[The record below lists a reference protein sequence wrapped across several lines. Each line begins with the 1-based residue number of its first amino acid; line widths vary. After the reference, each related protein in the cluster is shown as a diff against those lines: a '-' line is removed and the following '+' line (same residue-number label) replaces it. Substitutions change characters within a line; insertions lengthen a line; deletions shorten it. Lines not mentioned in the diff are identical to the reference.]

1 MIAEKDNHAKIFLN
15 LNFILSLI
23 LAFSLVFYWLKI
35 YPFIDEG
42 LITCI
47 SIFAT
52 FTVFVSAVNSL
63 KYKKISIDLL
73 ASIALVLALTQGEW
87 VSALFINLMIASA
100 RTFINFVKIKSHSA
114 LSGLMKL
121 KPEKVKVKHD
131 GGFKE
136 VPIGLVKKG
145 DSIIIDLGEMIP
157 VDGIIIEG
165 DALIDQSSL
174 TGESIPVS
182 KKKGEKVLS
191 FTTVVSGSLI
201 IKAEKVGKDTNFE
214 KIIKLVEQSQV
225 GKAPINTLVDRFANW
240 YIVFTLLGVVIVY
253 IIFRDVNL
261 ILALL
266 LVSCADDI
274 AVATPLALMASIVHS
289 ARHGAIIKGGD
300 FLEGLTKLK
309 VVIFDKTGTLTKGK
323 LKIENIIPL
332 DGNTKEDVLRIAAMA
347 SVFSTHPIAKTIVEY
362 AKKEKIEFKDPEEFE
377 EYGGKGMTAVYRNK
391 KIIVGKAAFLKDS
404 GINIR
409 KRDISDINEEEADG
423 YNVTL
428 ISYGDELMGYLVL
441 FDELRPKIKQV
452 MDDFRK
458 LGVKKIVMLTGDN
471 EKIAK
476 KVADII
482 GIDDFHAN
490 LLPRDKLK
498 YLKKYLS
505 NGYKVAMVGDGV
517 NDAPVLAMSD
527 IGIAMGAI
535 GSDAAI
541 ESADVA
547 MMKDDLSQIP
557 KIIKI
562 GHSTLSVIRQNIF
575 MWGILNIIGFTL
587 VFTHV
592 LNPSG
597 AAAYNFISD
606 FIPIINSLTLFRR

>member
-1 MIAEKDNHAKIFLN
+1 MTEGKDNRTKIFLN
-15 LNFILSLI
+15 LNFALSLV
-23 LAFSLVFYWLKI
+23 LVFSLVLYLFRI
-35 YPFIDEG
+35 YPFTNNG
-42 LITCI
+42 LIICI

-52 FTVFVSAVNSL
+52 FTVFVSAVYSL
-63 KYKKISIDLL
+63 RYKKISIDLL
-73 ASIALVLALTQGEW
+73 ASIALMLALFQGEW
-87 VSALFINLMIASA
+87 ISALFINLMIASA
-100 RTFINFVKIKSHSA
+100 RTFINFVKARSHSA

-121 KPEKVKVKHD
+121 KPEKVKIRHD

-136 VPIGLVKKG
+136 VPIESVKKG
-145 DSIIIDLGEMIP
+145 DMVIIELGEMIP

-174 TGESIPVS
+174 TGESTPVS
-182 KKKGEKVLS
+182 KKKGESVLS
-191 FTTVVSGSLI
+191 FTMVVTGSLV

-214 KIIKLVEQSQV
+214 KIVKLVEQSQV

-240 YIVFTLLGVVIVY
+240 YIVITLISIIIVY
-253 IIFRDVNL
+253 VLSRNLDL

-289 ARHGAIIKGGD
+289 AKHGAIIKGGD

-332 DGNTKEDVLRIAAMA
+332 GKNTKGDVLKIAAMA
-347 SVFSTHPIAKTIVEY
+347 SVFSSHPIAKTIVEY
-362 AKKEKIEFKDPEEFE
+362 AKKAKVKLKEPEEFE
-377 EYGGKGMTAVYRNK
+377 EYGGKGITAVYGNK
-391 KIIVGKAAFLKDS
+391 KIIVGKIAFLKDL
-404 GINIR
+404 
-409 KRDISDINEEEADG
+409 DIIISKKQVLDINKEEANG
-423 YNVTL
+423 YNITL
-428 ISYGDELMGYLVL
+428 VSYGDELIGYLVL
-441 FDELRPKIKQV
+441 FDELRPKIKQT

-476 KVADII
+476 RVADII

-490 LLPRDKLK
+490 LLPRDKLE
-498 YLKKYLS
+498 YLKKYL
-505 NGYKVAMVGDGV
+505 NRKYKVAMVGDGV

-557 KIIKI
+557 EIIKI
-562 GHSTLSVIRQNIF
+562 GHSTLSVIRQNILI
-575 MWGILNIIGFTL
+575 WGILNVLGFAL
-587 VFTHV
+587 VFTNV

-606 FIPIINSLTLFRR
+606 FIPIMNSLTLFRR